1 MKYALICAYN
11 EEKNI
16 ADVIKDTQK
25 YVDKIIV
32 VNDGSTDKTLEQIK
46 DFNNVIIISDGT
58 NRGKGHALIEGF
70 KYFLSTNGK
79 YLVTLDADKQHDP
92 SQIPAVSMLVEKG
105 VADLVIGS
113 RFARKKESKMPIF
126 RIFFNVGVNLT
137 MILVTG
143 SFFADV
149 SSGFRCY
156 TREAIEAISKELKV
170 YDYGIEPEI
179 LVEATK
185 HNLRIATVPITCHYI
200 TKENDSFM
208 RLAKSYLK
216 FAWRHKWD
224 ALKKMFRIN

>member
-1 MKYALICAYN
+1 MKYALICAFN

-16 ADVIKDTQK
+16 AEVIKDTQK

-32 VNDGSTDKTLEQIK
+32 VNDGSNDKTLEQIK
-46 DFNNVIIISDGT
+46 DFDNIIIINNET
-58 NRGKGHALIEGF
+58 NMGKGHALISGF

-79 YLVTLDADKQHDP
+79 VLVTLDADKQHDP
-92 SQIPAVSMLVEKG
+92 SQIPAISMLVEKG
-105 VADLVIGS
+105 VSDLVIGS
-113 RFARKKESKMPIF
+113 RFARKKESRMPIV
-126 RIFFNVGVNLT
+126 RIFFNIGVNLT
-137 MILVTG
+137 MIMITG

-156 TREAIEAISKELKV
+156 NRQAIESIIRELKV

-185 HNLRIATVPITCHYI
+185 HNLKIATVPITCNYV

-224 ALKKMFRIN
+224 ALKKLFRIT